1 MTVLVVVETLLIV
14 LMGVLVASLLRSHAE
29 ILRRLDELTAGASR
43 EPFQPVAVAPGGPG
57 PEITDRGPNA
67 PAAAADLVGSDLRG
81 NPLQVGVI
89 GASKDTLLAFLTSG
103 CLTCRSF
110 WEAFQPAVRPAMPG
124 AARLVVV
131 TKDAAFESSSK
142 LRELAP
148 PDLPV
153 VMSSAA
159 WDGYGVPASPYF
171 VYVEGSSGRVV
182 GEGTA
187 GAWPQVL
194 SLLRDAVADAAIGA
208 TETDLLWTSDGG
220 SWAGGRGARDR
231 GDRVDQELD
240 GAGIGTGDPSLYAP
254 GDPVRGSNGPPA

>member
-29 ILRRLDELTAGASR
+29 ILRRLDELSGASGEAFR
-43 EPFQPVAVAPGGPG
+43 PVAVAPGDPP
-57 PEITDRGPNA
+57 PEIVDRGPNA
-67 PAAAADLVGSDLRG
+67 PAAAADLAGSDLRG
-81 NPLQVGVI
+81 NPLQVGVA
-89 GASKDTLLAFLTSG
+89 GASNDTLLAFLTSG

-131 TKDAAFESSSK
+131 TKDAAFESTSK

-148 PDLPV
+148 PDLTV

-159 WDGYGVPASPYF
+159 WEGYGVPASPYF
-171 VYVEGSSGRVV
+171 VYVEGSSGRIV

-194 SLLRDAVADAAIGA
+194 SLLHDAVSDAAIGA
-208 TETDLLWTSDGG
+208 TEPGMLWTSDGG

-231 GDRVDQELD
+231 AERVDQELD
-240 GAGIGTGDPSLYAP
+240 GAGIGAGDPSLYAP
-254 GDPVRGSNGPPA
+254 GDPVRGANGPPA